1 MTVNP
6 TDKFLVNRSGSSY
19 HVEQQDLMA
28 QLEDDDLLLV
38 NRNSKSYKITGA
50 EFKGSLSSPPVIQSV
65 TLTED
70 DSDGARFTSQDFTT
84 TAVMVDNGNP
94 ASTKSIR
101 GWVEG
106 SLTEKIETDEIIFT
120 ELVNASLFIARVAP
134 QSFVN
139 ANSGGFADALTLTST
154 TESFPYTHSFTDV
167 DVDYWFIIEN
177 AYEVTVQGSGLTDDD
192 SYTRTPAKFCC
203 TIPTR
208 TSQDQLPCHR
218 LDNGEAP
225 DTALPEP

>member
-19 HVEQQDLMA
+19 HVDQQDLMA

-50 EFKGSLSSPPVIQSV
+50 EFKDSLSSPPIIQSV

-70 DSDGARFTSQDFTT
+70 DPAGARFTSQDFTT
-84 TAVMVDNGNP
+84 TAVMLDNGTP

-106 SLTEKIETDEIIFT
+106 SLTEK
-120 ELVNASLFIARVAP
+120 NR
-134 QSFVN
+134 N
-139 ANSGGFADALTLTST
+139 
-154 TESFPYTHSFTDV
+154 
-167 DVDYWFIIEN
+167 
-177 AYEVTVQGSGLTDDD
+177 
-192 SYTRTPAKFCC
+192 R
-203 TIPTR
+203 
-208 TSQDQLPCHR
+208 
-218 LDNGEAP
+218 
-225 DTALPEP
+225 

>member
-1 MTVNP
+1 MTVDP

-50 EFKGSLSSPPVIQSV
+50 EFKGSLSSSPVIQSV

-70 DSDGARFTSQDFTT
+70 DPDGDRFTSQDFTT
-84 TAVMVDNGNP
+84 TAVMLDNGNP

-106 SLTEKIETDEIIFT
+106 SLIETIETDVI
-120 ELVNASLFIARVAP
+120 
-134 QSFVN
+134 
-139 ANSGGFADALTLTST
+139 
-154 TESFPYTHSFTDV
+154 TDV
-167 DVDYWFIIEN
+167 SSD
-177 AYEVTVQGSGLTDDD
+177 GSTNLR
-192 SYTRTPAKFCC
+192 SAA
-203 TIPTR
+203 TR
-208 TSQDQLPCHR
+208 TSPNSSLVTTLNRILQTSLQTTTGQVMHKGKLTVAPPRLTRCLTTMSIQDIHQRMERLQLLIFQMP
-218 LDNGEAP
+218 LQAVN
-225 DTALPEP
+225 

>member
-84 TAVMVDNGNP
+84 TAVMLDNGNP

-106 SLTEKIETDEIIFT
+106 SLTKRSK
-120 ELVNASLFIARVAP
+120 LMKLF
-134 QSFVN
+134 
-139 ANSGGFADALTLTST
+139 
-154 TESFPYTHSFTDV
+154 
-167 DVDYWFIIEN
+167 
-177 AYEVTVQGSGLTDDD
+177 
-192 SYTRTPAKFCC
+192 
-203 TIPTR
+203 
-208 TSQDQLPCHR
+208 
-218 LDNGEAP
+218 
-225 DTALPEP
+225 PEFN